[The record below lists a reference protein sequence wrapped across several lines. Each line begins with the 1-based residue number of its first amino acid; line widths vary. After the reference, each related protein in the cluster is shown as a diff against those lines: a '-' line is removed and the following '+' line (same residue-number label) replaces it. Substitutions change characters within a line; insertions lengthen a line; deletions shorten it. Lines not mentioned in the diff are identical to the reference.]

1 MAREVNPVVK
11 SYIEAFQ
18 VSLDYCKPVWDDA
31 IALYELFK
39 LKKFSAL
46 LKTHSQISI
55 NLHHSMVVD
64 RAPKIQQNVFGST
77 NIISLIPTS
86 PESEPF
92 RDENEAWI
100 RDLYKRVLN
109 IRYESASTVTGSL
122 ICGTAYRMPY
132 VTWGGG
138 VGEGKLRRVI
148 DSCPK
153 DFFSVLPAP
162 TGGYVNPSNKGR
174 SSAVDYVFVVD
185 WMSNEKIEKL
195 AKAGIFNKAESGA
208 MLDSKNQ
215 SRSDWPELQYQNRFS
230 AANKITYGGTTTWR
244 TRLEKIKEIPNR
256 RRVVHWFTRNKWYI
270 IGEDAFLLYDGEPVV
285 RDENGDGVIP
295 IAKYTTCP
303 DGDNWFGIPYLKLVD
318 DILKAMIMNVNFRF
332 DHLLSI
338 MFPQT
343 FIRQDVLQG
352 KPVSAFRRTPNA
364 LHSFPTTV
372 PDISKAVWYDQGKGV
387 DQQAFIDE
395 NSLKAL
401 LQKVAGASETTSSLN
416 NVVGNKTA
424 TGVTAIMGELMGRP
438 IMESINFEM
447 GGLREETKILLYLAD
462 NYIEDDQL
470 VRSTEVGGFP
480 WSRIRPEVL
489 NSAFDVETHG
499 TQYMSEK
506 NITFQKLIAY
516 APLVNQSP
524 VFDEYEKQ
532 KQFAEIADV
541 LPHPDRAIIK
551 PSPMEAGMLQGTQ
564 SANSQGIGG
573 AASPFDIT
581 EQAAGQELEE
591 AGAV

>member
-1 MAREVNPVVK
+1 MVK
-11 SYIEAFQ
+11 SYIEAFE
-18 VSLDYCKPVWDDA
+18 VSLDFCKPIWDEA
-31 IALYELFK
+31 ILLYELFK

-46 LKTHSQISI
+46 QKTHSQIAI
-55 NLHHSMVVD
+55 NLHHSMIID

-77 NIISLIPTS
+77 NLISLIPTS

-109 IRYESASTVTGSL
+109 IHYESATTVTGAL

-132 VTWGGG
+132 VTWGGAANDG
-138 VGEGKLRRVI
+138 GELRRII

-153 DFFSVLPAP
+153 DFFSVLPSP
-162 TGGYVNPSNKGR
+162 NGGYVNPSNKGR

-185 WMSNEKIEKL
+185 WMSSDKIKKL
-195 AKAGIFNKAESGA
+195 SDAGIFNKADAEA
-208 MLDSKNQ
+208 MLAKSGV
-215 SRSDWPELQYQNRFS
+215 SREDWPELQYQNRF
-230 AANKITYGGTTTWR
+230 AYANKIAYGGSQTWR
-244 TRLEKIKEIPNR
+244 TRLEKIKETPNR
-256 RRVVHWFTRNKWYI
+256 RRVVHWFLRDKWYI
-270 IGEDAFLLYDGEPVV
+270 IGEDAFLLYSGEPVA

-303 DGDNWFGIPYLKLVD
+303 DGENWFGIPYLKLID

-343 FIRQDVLQG
+343 YIRDDVRQN
-352 KPVSAFRRTPNA
+352 KPVSSFRRVPGA
-364 LHSFPTTV
+364 IHSYPMTV
-372 PDISKAVWYDQGKGV
+372 SDIQKAIWYDQGKGV
-387 DQQAFIDE
+387 DAQAFVDE

-401 LQKVAGASETTSSLN
+401 LQKVAGMAETTSSLN
-416 NVVGNKTA
+416 DVVGNKTA
-424 TGVTAIMGELMGRP
+424 TGVTTIMGELMGRP
-438 IMESINFEM
+438 NMESINFEM

-462 NYIEDDQL
+462 KYIEDPQL
-470 VRSTEVGGFP
+470 LRSTRVGGFP
-480 WSRIRPEVL
+480 WSRISPEVL
-489 NSAFDVETHG
+489 NAAFDVETHG
-499 TQYMSEK
+499 TRYMSEK
-506 NITFQKLIAY
+506 NINFQKLIAY
-516 APLVNQSP
+516 APLINQSP

-532 KQFAEIADV
+532 KQMAEIADV

-551 PSPMEAGMLQGTQ
+551 PSPMEAGLLGGETANAQRGT
-564 SANSQGIGG
+564 GG

-581 EQAAGQELEE
+581 QQAAAQEMQE
-591 AGAV
+591 AGAVQ

>member
-11 SYIEAFQ
+11 SYLEAFET
-18 VSLDYCKPVWDDA
+18 SLDFCKPMWDIA
-31 IALYELFK
+31 IANYEMFK

-46 LKTHSQISI
+46 TKTHSQIAI

-77 NIISLIPTS
+77 KLISLIPTS
-86 PESEPF
+86 PASEPF
-92 RDENEAWI
+92 REENEAWI
-100 RDLYKRVLN
+100 RDLYSRVLN
-109 IRYESASTVTGSL
+109 IRYESMSTVIGAL
-122 ICGTAYRMPY
+122 ICGTSYRMPY
-132 VTWGGG
+132 VSWGGG
-138 VGEGKLRRVI
+138 IGDSSLKRVI

-185 WMSNEKIEKL
+185 WMSNDKIEKL
-195 AKAGIFNKAESGA
+195 AKAGIFNKEEAGA

-215 SRSDWPELQYQNRFS
+215 SREDWPELQYQNRF
-230 AANKITYGGTTTWR
+230 AYANQISYGGTSTWR
-244 TRLEKIKEIPNR
+244 NRLEKIKQIPNR
-256 RRVVHWFTRNKWYI
+256 RRVVHWFLRDKWYI
-270 IGEDAFLLYDGEPVV
+270 VGEDAFLLYEGDPIAV
-285 RDENGDGVIP
+285 DENGDGVIP
-295 IAKYTTCP
+295 IAKYATCP
-303 DGDNWFGIPYLKLVD
+303 DGDNWFGIPYLSLID

-343 FIRQDVLQG
+343 YIRDDVRQG
-352 KPVSAFRRTPNA
+352 KPLSSFRRVPNA
-364 LHSFPTTV
+364 LHSFPMTV
-372 PDISKAVWYDQGKGV
+372 QDISKAIYYDQGKGV
-387 DQQAFIDE
+387 DQQAFVDE

-416 NVVGNKTA
+416 DVVGNKTA

-438 IMESINFEM
+438 NMESINFEM

-462 NYIEDDQL
+462 KYIDDDQL
-470 VRSTEVGGFP
+470 IRSPEIGGFP
-480 WSRIRPEVL
+480 WFRVRPEVL
-489 NSAFDVETHG
+489 NAAFDVETHG
-499 TQYMSEK
+499 TTYMSEK
-506 NITFQKLIAY
+506 NINFQKLIAY
-516 APLVNQSP
+516 APLINQSP

-532 KQFAEIADV
+532 KQMAEIADV
-541 LPHPDRAIIK
+541 LPHPDRALIK
-551 PSPMEAGMLQGTQ
+551 PSPMEAGMLQGATT
-564 SANSQGIGG
+564 ANAQGIGG
-573 AASPFDIT
+573 AASPFDLT
-581 EQAAGQELEE
+581 QQAAGQEMQE